1 MSQTNPCNF
10 SLSSTRLKRSQL
22 REAEAA
28 LLSIDGMV
36 CSVCALN
43 VLGVLFA
50 LDGVFVTEVLWQQGK
65 ATVAYNPALVQSKQ
79 LTEAVATAGGGQ
91 WRYRAHVL
99 STLPVHDVLT
109 V

>member
-1 MSQTNPCNF
+1 MVQTNPRNF
-10 SLSSTRLKRSQL
+10 NLTPTCLKRSQL

-43 VLGVLFA
+43 VLGALFC
-50 LDGVFVTEVLWQQGK
+50 LDGVYVTEVLWQQGK
-65 ATVAYNPALVQSKQ
+65 ATVAYNPALVQSQQ
-79 LTEAVATAGGGQ
+79 LIEAVATAGRGQ

-99 STLPVHDVLT
+99 STMSANDVLT

>member
-1 MSQTNPCNF
+1 MSATNSRTSNLNPAQ
-10 SLSSTRLKRSQL
+10 LTRRQL
-22 REAEAA
+22 RDAEAA

-43 VLGVLFA
+43 VLGALFD

-79 LTEAVATAGGGQ
+79 LTEAVATAGRGR

-99 STLPVHDVLT
+99 STMPANDVLT